1 MLTAGLL
8 MIFLLYPPVVFV
20 QQDGLQLII
29 WGILLGMLGQVIPTV
44 AFNIGIPRI
53 GSSVAAMLG
62 SIELPAA
69 AIVAFFCWEK
79 RSCGSNS

>member
-1 MLTAGLL
+1 
-8 MIFLLYPPVVFV
+8 
-20 QQDGLQLII
+20 
-29 WGILLGMLGQVIPTV
+29 MLGQVIPTV

-69 AIVAFFCWEK
+69 VIAAFFLLGEAVVWIQWLGMGCILVGIVISEK
-79 RSCGSNS
+79 KS